1 MTPTP
6 QFFMTE
12 ALKLAEQAAS
22 LGEVPVG
29 AVIVR
34 DNQIISS
41 GFNRVEAAS
50 DATRHAE
57 IEAISKAGALSGG
70 WRLSDCSLFV
80 TMEPCPMCIGAILL
94 ARIKELYFGCYDER
108 LGAVGSQLD
117 LSTYPNMGGK
127 LQVYPEILSEPA
139 AEVVRK
145 FFVSRRK

>member
-6 QFFMTE
+6 QLFMAE

-29 AVIVR
+29 AVIVK

-41 GFNRVEAAS
+41 GFNRVEAAG

-57 IEAISKAGALSGG
+57 IEAISKAGEVNGG
-70 WRLSDCSLFV
+70 WRLSDCSIFV

-117 LSTYPNMGGK
+117 LSSYPNMGGK
-127 LQVYPEILSEPA
+127 LQVYSELLADPS

-145 FFVSRRK
+145 FFATRRK